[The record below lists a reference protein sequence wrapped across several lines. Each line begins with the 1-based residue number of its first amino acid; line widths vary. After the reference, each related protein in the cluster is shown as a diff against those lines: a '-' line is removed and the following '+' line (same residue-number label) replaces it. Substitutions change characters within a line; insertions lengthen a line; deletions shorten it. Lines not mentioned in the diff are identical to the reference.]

1 MRLVETTA
9 RPHEIVWTLTTA
21 LVPARALHVV
31 AELGVADHLA
41 ADAVSAKTLAARCGV
56 DPDSLER
63 VLRLLASFGIFERQ
77 ADGYRHTD
85 ASRLLRDDHPMSM
98 RAFARMIGLPA
109 IWSSFAALDSSVR
122 TGAPAI
128 EQVELQGFWA
138 YLGAHPGEAAIFAE
152 AMTAKARADIAA
164 VLDAYDFRPFRTIA
178 DIGGGRGHLL
188 QAVLGAAPEA
198 HGVLFDLPAVIDTLE
213 VRTERLTP
221 HAGDFFVD
229 PLPRADAYIL
239 MEVIHDW
246 ADAEAAAI
254 LRAIREAARPGAIVL
269 IVEAIVPEDDADP
282 RVHTLDLI
290 MLALTGGRE
299 RTAAELGR
307 LLHGSG
313 FRLSTVIDTDGPIRI
328 VEAVAV

>member
-9 RPHEIVWTLTTA
+9 RPHEIVWTLTTSLA
-21 LVPARALHVV
+21 PARALHVV
-31 AELGVADHLA
+31 ADIGVAD
-41 ADAVSAKTLAARCGV
+41 DVDDEAVSVKTLASRCGV
-56 DPDSLER
+56 EPDALDR
-63 VLRLLASFGIFERQ
+63 VLRLLASFGIFERKGE
-77 ADGYRHTD
+77 GYRHTE

-128 EQVELQGFWA
+128 EQVEPDGFWA
-138 YLGAHPGEAAIFAE
+138 YLGSHPAEARIFNE
-152 AMTAKARADIAA
+152 AMTAKARADVAA

-188 QAVLGAAPEA
+188 QAVLDAVPEA
-198 HGVLFDLPAVIDTLE
+198 DGVLFDLPAVIDTLD
-213 VRTERLTP
+213 VGTERLTL

-239 MEVIHDW
+239 MEVVHDW

-254 LRAIREAARPGAIVL
+254 LRAIRDAARAGTVL
-269 IVEAIVPEDDADP
+269 LIIEGIVPEGDADP

-290 MLALTGGRE
+290 MLSITGGRE
-299 RTAAELGR
+299 RTAAEVGR

-313 FRLSTVIDTDGPIRI
+313 FRLSAVIETDGPIRI